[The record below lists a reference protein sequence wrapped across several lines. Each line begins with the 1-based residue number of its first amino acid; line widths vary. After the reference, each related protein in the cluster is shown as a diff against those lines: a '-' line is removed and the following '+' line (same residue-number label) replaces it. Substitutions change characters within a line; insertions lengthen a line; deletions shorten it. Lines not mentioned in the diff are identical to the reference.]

1 MWGGGFVNRIKEAR
15 KRAGMKQA
23 DLCALL
29 GVSQGALSGWEN
41 GRFDP
46 GASVW
51 LRLAQILGVSL
62 EYLMGGEAPE
72 GAAPASAPRVAFRV
86 ELKRLREAAG
96 LSQQKFA
103 DLFGVSQSAVGLWE
117 GGKREPP
124 FRVLC
129 QMADFFA
136 VSTDQLL
143 GHAPADAAAGGLDGD
158 ERQILADFRAL
169 DARGRAVVLDVLRG
183 QLRFC
188 PPCADSIERADGV

>member
-72 GAAPASAPRVAFRV
+72 GAAPASAPRAPLLPGQ
-86 ELKRLREAAG
+86 EPEAADDEDTLSG
-96 LSQQKFA
+96 LVAKPA
-103 DLFGVSQSAVGLWE
+103 
-117 GGKREPP
+117 
-124 FRVLC
+124 
-129 QMADFFA
+129 
-136 VSTDQLL
+136 
-143 GHAPADAAAGGLDGD
+143 APGAGIAWQ
-158 ERQILADFRAL
+158 RRHKAIRAIQ
-169 DARGRAVVLDVLRG
+169 ALRR
-183 QLRFC
+183 LYR
-188 PPCADSIERADGV
+188 